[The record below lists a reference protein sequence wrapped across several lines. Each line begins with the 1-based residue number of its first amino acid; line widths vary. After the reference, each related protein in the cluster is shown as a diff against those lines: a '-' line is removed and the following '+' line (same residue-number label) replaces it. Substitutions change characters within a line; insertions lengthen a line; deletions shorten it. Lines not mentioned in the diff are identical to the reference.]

1 MKKSKILF
9 HLISILLS
17 VLLLLNYYKFFYK
30 AFPTS
35 AGMEELVIA
44 LFTIYAME
52 KILHFIKY
60 LIEGKEEG
68 VESFLDSLKGEDV

>member
-9 HLISILLS
+9 HLISVLLS

-30 AFPTS
+30 AFPTR

-44 LFTIYAME
+44 MFTIYVME
-52 KILHFIKY
+52 KILGFIKY
-60 LIEGKEEG
+60 LIEGKEES
-68 VESFLDSLKGEDV
+68 VESFLDSLKGEDL